1 MRAPIDDPQEHL
13 IAHSAAAQPYPLH
26 FNNTPILHQRSSSES
41 MPLPAPLE
49 NSRYDPSGSS
59 LASAAAMP
67 GATTLGMEA
76 QHRAQYQPPQPYP
89 MQALAHSE
97 QPLAHQHQQLQQNW
111 HVQPQQLPLQT
122 QFQEPTVDPFASQRD
137 AEQELSL
144 LLVAIDEAETRQN
157 SLKEDI
163 AAVNAEIAAATKS
176 LNVKRDRVTDLQQ
189 VCASLQQG
197 HAGLKT
203 VLAEAAQL
211 PFESEGVE
219 KMRARLFLVQ
229 SNGHKARQ
237 AIQVIFANVTML
249 LLIVA
254 ENLTA
259 NQVVQGEL
267 DHIREQVK
275 RVELQIQCPCFHV
288 LSGQSWG

>member
-1 MRAPIDDPQEHL
+1 VRAPIDDPQEPF

-26 FNNTPILHQRSSSES
+26 FNTPIFHQHSSSEP
-41 MPLPAPLE
+41 MLPPASLE
-49 NSRYDPSGSS
+49 NSRYDTTGSS
-59 LASAAAMP
+59 LAPAAAMP
-67 GATTLGMEA
+67 GDTILGMEA
-76 QHRAQYQPPQPYP
+76 QHHAQYQPPKPYP
-89 MQALAHSE
+89 TQAPAHSE
-97 QPLAHQHQQLQQNW
+97 EPLAHQHHFHQHQQLQQNW
-111 HVQPQQLPLQT
+111 HVQPQQLPHQP
-122 QFQEPTVDPFASQRD
+122 QFQEPTADPSTSQID

-144 LLVAIDEAETRQN
+144 LLVAIDEAETRQT

-163 AAVNAEIAAATKS
+163 AAVNAEIAAATKA

-249 LLIVA
+249 LFIVA
-254 ENLTA
+254 ENLTT

-267 DHIREQVK
+267 DHMREQVQ
-275 RVELQIQCPCFHV
+275 RVEIQIQSPCFHV
-288 LSGQSWG
+288 LSG